1 MTTQYTNRQPAGI
14 PVGGQFA
21 PTTKS
26 EPAGLNLSFEDAS
39 GNSLIAQ
46 RIQDRDEIR
55 EILENAEDPTSREMQ
70 QLDRLHQHLSIQLA
84 ATGILQQFP
93 GSSTVVL
100 RENEDGENQYDLL
113 AIQDAEGN
121 EMAGRG
127 GDWTRNEIAGPNSP
141 QLDELCWALD
151 TKDDGW
157 AKGIGGI
164 ASDRYNGKT
173 AKIDLVSA
181 VDKVAPPRSI
191 AAVEAA
197 EQYAAAQERM
207 EHLRKQNVMIQEIND
222 HASMR
227 LVAAGILDKYPD
239 ARLLKCS
246 RDINSDGRLEVIAVL
261 DADGNVVADP
271 DFDTELNDV
280 DLLGGNGPTVRTLVQ
295 CMDPYNLGWA
305 TMIGEVRNSRYQTY
319 VNVDLHKAMNQE
331 KPDDERLKD
340 PRVRPLSP
348 QNQSDL
354 VTAAEFGLK
363 QIEEAIAGA
372 ENSHQE
378 NWLRNLAE
386 RTQNALKP

>member
-1 MTTQYTNRQPAGI
+1 MTHNPVRQPAGI

-26 EPAGLNLSFEDAS
+26 EPTGVTLDFDAAS
-39 GNSLIAQ
+39 GQQLTQQ
-46 RIQDRDEIR
+46 RIKDRDEIR
-55 EILENAEDPTSREMQ
+55 EILDSAEDPDSREMK
-70 QLDRLHQHLSIQLA
+70 QLDRLQQHLSIQLA
-84 ATGILQQFP
+84 ADSIIKQFP
-93 GSSTVVL
+93 GASSIVL

-113 AIQDAEGN
+113 SVRDDAGN
-121 EMAGRG
+121 ELAGREDN
-127 GDWTRNEIAGPNSP
+127 DWTRNEIAGPNSP

-151 TKDDGW
+151 TEDDGW
-157 AKGIGGI
+157 AKGIGRI
-164 ASDRYNGKT
+164 TRDRYNGKT
-173 AKIDLVSA
+173 AEIDLVSA

-197 EQYAAAQERM
+197 ENYAASQERM
-207 EHLRKQNVMIQEIND
+207 EHLRKQTAMIQEIND

-239 ARLLKCS
+239 ARRLKCS
-246 RDINSDGRLEVIAVL
+246 RDINSNGRLEVLAVL

-295 CMDPYNLGWA
+295 CMDPDNLSWA
-305 TMIGEVRNSRYQTY
+305 TMIGEVRSNRHQTY
-319 VNVDLHKAMNQE
+319 VDVDLYKAMNQE
-331 KPDDERLKD
+331 FPDDERLKD

-354 VTAAEFGLK
+354 VTAAEFGLPK
-363 QIEEAIAGA
+363 IEEAIAGA
-372 ENSHQE
+372 ENSHHE
-378 NWLRNLAE
+378 NWLKDLAE
-386 RTQNALKP
+386 RTGKALKP